1 MSNVT
6 VVLGNLTR
14 DPELKEIGG
23 DAVLKIGI
31 ADNVG
36 WGDRQTTNYFN
47 VDYWGKKRAQAL
59 VGMLQTG
66 QMIQVSGELV
76 IRSWTNEQGI
86 EKFSNDLRAEKITLL
101 PRGQSSGANS
111 PQPVADTVGDVSDDM
126 PF

>member
-14 DPELKEIGG
+14 DPELKEVNG

-101 PRGQSSGANS
+101 PRAQSSGANS